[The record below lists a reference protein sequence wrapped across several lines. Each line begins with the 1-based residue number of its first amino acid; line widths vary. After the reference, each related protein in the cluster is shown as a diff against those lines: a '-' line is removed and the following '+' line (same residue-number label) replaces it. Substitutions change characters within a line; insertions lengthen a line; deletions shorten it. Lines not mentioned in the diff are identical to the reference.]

1 MNGALISFRCRTA
14 AGFVLWLIGGCL
26 TLLGA
31 PPSTYST
38 GLNPDKETWRD
49 QGLLLFDM
57 DGKTVRV
64 ANLMGLPADIKM
76 LNSEGI
82 VVFKGDTNAI
92 REALDSGLDPNQLD
106 RSGITLLDFA
116 VDRSAYNLL
125 DPLLDC
131 GASPVAI
138 NRMGQSPLDIAAHN
152 YVAYAEKAA
161 LKLDTGMGWRGKR
174 VTYEQMA
181 DGVARVYNRLS
192 AAIPA
197 HDIVLGGKAF
207 REVSTFMSSR
217 TMEACVVT
225 ADRSRRRLDEIVRY
239 YMDRFGLDPEKEP
252 RHMCLAVHFFPD
264 EHSVPQEAIRRL
276 QLGPVT
282 TALSTELLDAAKRAM
297 QKTCNGYYF
306 LALYGKGQLT
316 DVYWMHMRG
325 TLAGGR
331 FLGAGFDATGRYLLA
346 VSEGGRTLQDM
357 VEVDKYLDQGKCR
370 GSHVDRSPSPGAWYR
385 ANEGLAQGIGPCAE
399 QDIPITTFGNKSQSA
414 LVEKLTARESP
425 EYADDIQTALD
436 DAANRVILQSGDGK
450 YLVIGYGS
458 RMDVYRRK

>member
-1 MNGALISFRCRTA
+1 MNGTLISFRCRTA
-14 AGFVLWLIGGCL
+14 VGFGLWLIGGCL

-31 PPSTYST
+31 PPATYTT
-38 GLNPDKETWRD
+38 GLSPDKETWRD

-64 ANLMGLPADIKM
+64 ANLMGLPADTEM
-76 LNSEGI
+76 WNSEGI
-82 VVFKGDTNAI
+82 LVFKGDTNAI

-116 VDRSAYNLL
+116 VDRAAYNLL

-138 NRMGQSPLDIAAHN
+138 NRMGQSPLDIAVHN

-161 LKLDTGMGWRGKR
+161 LKLDTGMGWGGKR

-197 HDIVLGGKAF
+197 HDIILGGKAF

-217 TMEACVVT
+217 TVVACVVT
-225 ADRSRRRLDEIVRY
+225 EDRSRRRLDEIVRY

-252 RHMCLAVHFFPD
+252 RHTCLAVHFFPD
-264 EHSVPQEAIRRL
+264 EHSVPLEAIRRL

-282 TALSTELLDAAKRAM
+282 TALSIDLLDAAN
-297 QKTCNGYYF
+297 NGYYF
-306 LALYGKGQLT
+306 FALYGKGQLT
-316 DVYWMHMRG
+316 DVHWMHMRG
-325 TLAGGR
+325 SLAGGR

-370 GSHVDRSPSPGAWYR
+370 GTPVDRSPSPGAWYR
-385 ANEGLAQGIGPCAE
+385 TDEGLAQGIGPCAG

-414 LVEKLTARESP
+414 LVEKLKARESP

-436 DAANRVILQSGDGK
+436 DATNRVILQSWDGK

-458 RMDVYRRK
+458 RIDVYRRK